1 MLGVKP
7 LKGLVRKDKWPT
19 NPRRKGTISVKAAY
33 TQLNQYARL
42 LSELNDHYDEDL
54 DRVVIFRYSDELIQ
68 AMNEH
73 EVYNPDDAW
82 LVFADRID
90 ELLEE
95 LAVAVQ
101 K

>member
-1 MLGVKP
+1 VKDEYAR
-7 LKGLVRKDKWPT
+7 V
-19 NPRRKGTISVKAAY
+19 
-33 TQLNQYARL
+33 NQYARL
-42 LSELNDHYDEDL
+42 LSELNEHYDEDL
-54 DRVVIFRYSDELIQ
+54 DRIVVFRYSDELIQ

-90 ELLEE
+90 KLLEN

-101 K
+101 M

>member
-1 MLGVKP
+1 MMP
-7 LKGLVRKDKWPT
+7 DSPT
-19 NPRRKGTISVKAAY
+19 ALQSA
-33 TQLNQYARL
+33 
-42 LSELNDHYDEDL
+42 L
-54 DRVVIFRYSDELIQ
+54 DRIVVFRYSDELIQ

-82 LVFADRID
+82 LVFAERID

>member
-1 MLGVKP
+1 M
-7 LKGLVRKDKWPT
+7 KD
-19 NPRRKGTISVKAAY
+19 AY

-54 DRVVIFRYSDELIQ
+54 DRIVIFRYSDELIE

-82 LVFADRID
+82 LMFADKID

>member
-1 MLGVKP
+1 MITSQAAQKEREAMTVK
-7 LKGLVRKDKWPT
+7 D
-19 NPRRKGTISVKAAY
+19 AY
-33 TQLNQYARL
+33 ARLNEYARL
-42 LSELNDHYDEDL
+42 LGELNEHYDESL
-54 DRVVIFRYSDELIQ
+54 DRIVVFRYSEELIQ

-73 EVYNPDDAW
+73 EVYSPEDAW
-82 LVFADRID
+82 LVFAEKID

>member
-1 MLGVKP
+1 LNLWILSCERNKHKRTASLGGLLP
-7 LKGLVRKDKWPT
+7 L
-19 NPRRKGTISVKAAY
+19 
-33 TQLNQYARL
+33 
-42 LSELNDHYDEDL
+42 
-54 DRVVIFRYSDELIQ
+54 FSDELVRAI
-68 AMNEH
+68 NEN
-73 EVYNPDDAW
+73 EVYNSDDAW

>member
-1 MLGVKP
+1 VKDEYA
-7 LKGLVRKDKWPT
+7 R
-19 NPRRKGTISVKAAY
+19 
-33 TQLNQYARL
+33 LNQYARL
-42 LSELNDHYDEDL
+42 LSELNEHYDEDL
-54 DRVVIFRYSDELIQ
+54 DRIVVFRYSDELIQ

-90 ELLEE
+90 KLLEN

-101 K
+101 M

>member
-1 MLGVKP
+1 VKE
-7 LKGLVRKDKWPT
+7 
-19 NPRRKGTISVKAAY
+19 AY
-33 TQLNQYARL
+33 TRLNQYARL

-54 DRVVIFRYSDELIQ
+54 DRIVVFRYSEELIE

-73 EVYNPDDAW
+73 EAYNPDDAW

>member
-1 MLGVKP
+1 M
-7 LKGLVRKDKWPT
+7 KD
-19 NPRRKGTISVKAAY
+19 AY
-33 TQLNQYARL
+33 TRLNQYARL

-54 DRVVIFRYSDELIQ
+54 DRIVVFRYSDELIQ

>member
-1 MLGVKP
+1 M
-7 LKGLVRKDKWPT
+7 
-19 NPRRKGTISVKAAY
+19 NNAY
-33 TQLNQYARL
+33 TRLDQYAQL

-54 DRVVIFRYSDELIQ
+54 DRIVVFRYSDELIE

>member
-1 MLGVKP
+1 M
-7 LKGLVRKDKWPT
+7 KD
-19 NPRRKGTISVKAAY
+19 AY

-42 LSELNDHYDEDL
+42 LSELNEYYDENL
-54 DRVVIFRYSDELIQ
+54 DRIAVFRYSDELIK

-82 LVFADRID
+82 LVFADKID

>member
-1 MLGVKP
+1 MSSQAAH
-7 LKGLVRKDKWPT
+7 
-19 NPRRKGTISVKAAY
+19 RRKGAMSVKDAY
-33 TQLNQYARL
+33 TRLDQYARL
-42 LSELNDHYDEDL
+42 LSELNDHYDENL
-54 DRVVIFRYSDELIQ
+54 DRIVIFRYSDELIE
-68 AMNEH
+68 AMNEL

-90 ELLEE
+90 ALLEE

>member
-1 MLGVKP
+1 VK
-7 LKGLVRKDKWPT
+7 D
-19 NPRRKGTISVKAAY
+19 AY
-33 TQLNQYARL
+33 TLLNQYARL

-54 DRVVIFRYSDELIQ
+54 DRIVVFRYSDELIQ

>member
-1 MLGVKP
+1 VK
-7 LKGLVRKDKWPT
+7 D
-19 NPRRKGTISVKAAY
+19 AY

-42 LSELNDHYDEDL
+42 LSELNDHYDENL
-54 DRVVIFRYSDELIQ
+54 DRIVVFRYSDELIQ

-73 EVYNPDDAW
+73 EAYNPDDAW
-82 LVFADRID
+82 LVFADKID

>member
-1 MLGVKP
+1 VK
-7 LKGLVRKDKWPT
+7 D
-19 NPRRKGTISVKAAY
+19 AY
-33 TQLNQYARL
+33 TRLNQYARL
-42 LSELNDHYDEDL
+42 LSELNDYYDEDL
-54 DRVVIFRYSDELIQ
+54 DRIVVFRYSDELIE

-73 EVYNPDDAW
+73 EIYNPDDAW
-82 LVFADRID
+82 LVFAERID

>member
-1 MLGVKP
+1 V
-7 LKGLVRKDKWPT
+7 
-19 NPRRKGTISVKAAY
+19 KGTYAR
-33 TQLNQYARL
+33 LNQYARL
-42 LSELNDHYDEDL
+42 LSELNEHYDEDL
-54 DRVVIFRYSDELIQ
+54 DRVVVFRYSDELIQ
-68 AMNEH
+68 AMNEY

-82 LVFADRID
+82 LVFADKID

>member
-1 MLGVKP
+1 VK
-7 LKGLVRKDKWPT
+7 D
-19 NPRRKGTISVKAAY
+19 AY
-33 TQLNQYARL
+33 TRLNQYARL
-42 LSELNDHYDEDL
+42 LSELNDYYDEDL
-54 DRVVIFRYSDELIQ
+54 DRIVVFRYSDELIQ

-82 LVFADRID
+82 LVFAERID

-95 LAVAVQ
+95 LAVASVQ

>member
-1 MLGVKP
+1 MPVGVK
-7 LKGLVRKDKWPT
+7 D
-19 NPRRKGTISVKAAY
+19 AY

-42 LSELNDHYDEDL
+42 LSELNEYYDENL
-54 DRVVIFRYSDELIQ
+54 DRIAVFRYSDELIK

-82 LVFADRID
+82 LVFADKID

>member
-1 MLGVKP
+1 M
-7 LKGLVRKDKWPT
+7 
-19 NPRRKGTISVKAAY
+19 NNAY
-33 TQLNQYARL
+33 TRLDQYAQL

-54 DRVVIFRYSDELIQ
+54 DRIVVFRYSDELIQ

>member
-1 MLGVKP
+1 VK
-7 LKGLVRKDKWPT
+7 D
-19 NPRRKGTISVKAAY
+19 AY
-33 TQLNQYARL
+33 TRLNQYARL

-54 DRVVIFRYSDELIQ
+54 DRIVVFRYSDELIE

>member
-1 MLGVKP
+1 VK
-7 LKGLVRKDKWPT
+7 D
-19 NPRRKGTISVKAAY
+19 AY
-33 TQLNQYARL
+33 TRLNQYARL

-54 DRVVIFRYSDELIQ
+54 DRIVVFRYSDELIQ

-90 ELLEE
+90 GLLEE

>member
-1 MLGVKP
+1 VKDAY
-7 LKGLVRKDKWPT
+7 VR
-19 NPRRKGTISVKAAY
+19 
-33 TQLNQYARL
+33 LNQYARL

-54 DRVVIFRYSDELIQ
+54 DRIVIFRYSDELIQ

-95 LAVAVQ
+95 LAIAVQ

>member
-1 MLGVKP
+1 VK
-7 LKGLVRKDKWPT
+7 D
-19 NPRRKGTISVKAAY
+19 AY
-33 TQLNQYARL
+33 IRLNHYARL

-54 DRVVIFRYSDELIQ
+54 DCIVVFRYSDELIQ

-82 LVFADRID
+82 LVFADKID

-95 LAVAVQ
+95 LAIAVQ

>member
-1 MLGVKP
+1 VK
-7 LKGLVRKDKWPT
+7 D
-19 NPRRKGTISVKAAY
+19 AY
-33 TQLNQYARL
+33 TRLNQYARW

-54 DRVVIFRYSDELIQ
+54 DRIVVFRYSDELIE

>member
-1 MLGVKP
+1 VKE
-7 LKGLVRKDKWPT
+7 
-19 NPRRKGTISVKAAY
+19 AY
-33 TQLNQYARL
+33 TRLNQYARL

-54 DRVVIFRYSDELIQ
+54 DRIVIFRYSEELIE

-73 EVYNPDDAW
+73 EAYNPDDAW

>member
-1 MLGVKP
+1 VK
-7 LKGLVRKDKWPT
+7 D
-19 NPRRKGTISVKAAY
+19 AY
-33 TQLNQYARL
+33 TRLDHYARL

-54 DRVVIFRYSDELIQ
+54 DRIVSFRYSDELIE

-90 ELLEE
+90 ELVEE
-95 LAVAVQ
+95 MAVAVQ

>member
-1 MLGVKP
+1 M
-7 LKGLVRKDKWPT
+7 KD
-19 NPRRKGTISVKAAY
+19 AY

-42 LSELNDHYDEDL
+42 LSELNEYYDENL
-54 DRVVIFRYSDELIQ
+54 DRIAVFRYSDELIK

-82 LVFADRID
+82 LVLADKID

>member
-1 MLGVKP
+1 M
-7 LKGLVRKDKWPT
+7 
-19 NPRRKGTISVKAAY
+19 NNAY
-33 TQLNQYARL
+33 TRLDQYAQL

-54 DRVVIFRYSDELIQ
+54 DRIVVFRYSDELIE

-73 EVYNPDDAW
+73 EVYNPDDGW

>member
-1 MLGVKP
+1 M
-7 LKGLVRKDKWPT
+7 KD
-19 NPRRKGTISVKAAY
+19 AY
-33 TQLNQYARL
+33 ARLNQYARL
-42 LSELNDHYDEDL
+42 LSELNDHYDGDL
-54 DRVVIFRYSDELIQ
+54 DRIVVFRYSDELIQ

-90 ELLEE
+90 KLLED

-101 K
+101 M

>member
-1 MLGVKP
+1 M
-7 LKGLVRKDKWPT
+7 KD
-19 NPRRKGTISVKAAY
+19 AY
-33 TQLNQYARL
+33 TRLNQYARL

-54 DRVVIFRYSDELIQ
+54 DRIVVFRYSDELIE

-73 EVYNPDDAW
+73 EVYSPDDAW
-82 LVFADRID
+82 LVFANRID

>member
-1 MLGVKP
+1 M
-7 LKGLVRKDKWPT
+7 KD
-19 NPRRKGTISVKAAY
+19 AY
-33 TQLNQYARL
+33 TRLDHYARL

-54 DRVVIFRYSDELIQ
+54 DRIVGFRYSDELIE

-90 ELLEE
+90 ELVEE
-95 LAVAVQ
+95 MAVAVQ